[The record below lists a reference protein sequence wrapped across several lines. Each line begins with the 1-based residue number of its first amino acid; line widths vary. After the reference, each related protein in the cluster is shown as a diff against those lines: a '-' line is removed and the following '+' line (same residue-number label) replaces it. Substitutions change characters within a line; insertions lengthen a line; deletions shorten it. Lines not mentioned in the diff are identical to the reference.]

1 MSYDRTN
8 KQTEIT
14 LKTIFKAEVSH
25 GFQNLQ
31 IFSSKNDSE
40 N

>member
-14 LKTIFKAEVSH
+14 LKTIFKAGVSQ
-25 GFQNLQ
+25 GYQNLQ
-31 IFSSKNDSE
+31 KFEK
-40 N
+40 